1 MQQDK
6 RKFSLDSK
14 KECAQKN
21 NRFRKENNFRKN
33 RFNQEEDTLREGY
46 QRQLELFNNQN
57 QFSNSINIEY
67 NDELCKEIEEDN
79 GNAPLIQK
87 KREGDEDEQRKKM
100 ALYKRMNDNLEKCNH
115 RLQELLPIIDAKI
128 YKTKKEKE
136 LLEKIIDEEKEK
148 ERKRKEKKE
157 RKQQKKEQ
165 RAKREG
171 AKRRRRRSKE
181 QKEKEQREKEQREK
195 EQREKEQREKE
206 QREKEQR
213 EKEQREKE
221 QREKEL
227 QESLEKMQGEG
238 VFLNP
243 VNQSRQRL
251 QLIGQERFIK
261 FFFVVLIF
269 LIVIFRL
276 IQLLRDKY
284 YE

>member
-14 KECAQKN
+14 KECAQIN

-33 RFNQEEDTLREGY
+33 RFNQEEDTHRERY

-195 EQREKEQREKE
+195 E
-206 QREKEQR
+206 
-213 EKEQREKE
+213 
-221 QREKEL
+221 L

>member
-1 MQQDK
+1 M
-6 RKFSLDSK
+6 
-14 KECAQKN
+14 
-21 NRFRKENNFRKN
+21 
-33 RFNQEEDTLREGY
+33 
-46 QRQLELFNNQN
+46 ELFNNQN

-213 EKEQREKE
+213 EKE
-221 QREKEL
+221 L

>member
-33 RFNQEEDTLREGY
+33 RFNQEEDTHRERY

-171 AKRRRRRSKE
+171 AKRKRAK
-181 QKEKEQREKEQREK
+181 
-195 EQREKEQREKE
+195 
-206 QREKEQR
+206 
-213 EKEQREKE
+213 
-221 QREKEL
+221 
-227 QESLEKMQGEG
+227 GEG
-238 VFLNP
+238 AKRKRAKGEGAKRKRAEGEGAKRKRAKGEGA
-243 VNQSRQRL
+243 S
-251 QLIGQERFIK
+251 GK
-261 FFFVVLIF
+261 S
-269 LIVIFRL
+269 
-276 IQLLRDKY
+276 
-284 YE
+284 